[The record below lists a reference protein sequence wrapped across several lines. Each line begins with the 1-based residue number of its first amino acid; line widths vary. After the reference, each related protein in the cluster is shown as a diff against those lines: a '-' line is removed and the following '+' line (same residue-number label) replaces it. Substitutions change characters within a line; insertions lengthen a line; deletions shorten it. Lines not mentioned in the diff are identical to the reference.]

1 MNRPRIL
8 GLPVLLA
15 AAALVTS
22 GCAAQPGSA
31 AVVGSDR
38 IAASQLDDVAG
49 ALCAAQSGSAQQSAQ
64 PQELVSRAARQ
75 GALDVLINGALSRQ
89 FGASRGVAPDQE
101 QISSALAA
109 NQQTID
115 SIPAASRSVFRD
127 TLRGYA
133 EGQLM
138 LVEIGKAEL
147 AKRGTANATDQQAI
161 AAGTQ
166 LRNAWVAKHVSV
178 KVDPRYGH
186 FVKGALRAGSGS
198 LSTPVSAAAVNGAK
212 AQPPASWVSSLPA
225 SQKCG

>member
-31 AVVGSDR
+31 AVVGPDR
-38 IAASQLDDVAG
+38 IAASQVDDVAG

-64 PQELVSRAARQ
+64 PQELASRAARQ

-89 FGASRGVAPDQE
+89 FGASRGLAPDQE
-101 QISSALAA
+101 QVSSALAA

-115 SIPAASRSVFRD
+115 ALPAASRAVFRD

-138 LVEIGKAEL
+138 LVQVGKEEL
-147 AKRGTANATDQQAI
+147 AKRGVANATDQQAI

-166 LRNAWVAKHVSV
+166 LRNAWVAKNVSV
-178 KVDPRYGH
+178 KVDPRFGR
-186 FVKGALRAGSGS
+186 FVKGALRAGNGS
-198 LSTPVSAAAVNGAK
+198 LSTPVSADAVNGAK